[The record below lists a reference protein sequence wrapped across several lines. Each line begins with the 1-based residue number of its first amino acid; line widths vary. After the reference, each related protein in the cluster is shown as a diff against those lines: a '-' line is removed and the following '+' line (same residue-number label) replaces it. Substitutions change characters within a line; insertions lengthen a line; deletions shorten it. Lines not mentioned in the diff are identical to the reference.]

1 MIDVEQST
9 RQDAAVLDSWERD
22 GLRFDV
28 TERGPSDGPVVLLL
42 HGFPQ
47 TAASWEPV
55 AQRLAAAGYRT
66 LAPDQRGYTPSARP
80 RGRRAYRVAE
90 LVADIL
96 ALVDAAGA
104 ERVHV
109 VGHDWG
115 AVVAWAFAAAHPERT
130 ATVTGVSVPHPAPFL
145 RAIATS
151 RQALLSWYIYA
162 FQLPGLP
169 ERYLTRPGALA
180 GVLRRT
186 GQTKERALRDVAA
199 LTARGG
205 LGPTLTG
212 AINWYRAMVLAGRE
226 MPGTVSVPAMLVWS
240 DGDSAVSRTA
250 VEGNAAWMSGPYRF
264 EVLPGVSHWIPD
276 EAPGDLADLVLDHV
290 GSVPAGR

>member
-1 MIDVEQST
+1 MIDVDPYA

-28 TERGPSDGPVVLLL
+28 TERGPSTGPVVLLL

-55 AQRLAAAGYRT
+55 AERLAAAGYRT
-66 LAPDQRGYTPSARP
+66 LAPDQRGYTPAARP
-80 RGRRAYRVAE
+80 RGRRAYRVSA
-90 LVADIL
+90 LVADVL

-115 AVVAWAFAAAHPERT
+115 AVVAWMFAATHPERT
-130 ATVTGVSVPHPAPFL
+130 VTVTGVSVPHPAPFL

-151 RQALLSWYIYA
+151 RQALLSWYTYV
-162 FQLPGLP
+162 FQLPVLP

-186 GQTKERALRDVAA
+186 GQTPDRARRDVAA
-199 LTARGG
+199 LSARGG

-212 AINWYRAMVLAGRE
+212 GINWYRAMPLAGRDTS
-226 MPGTVSVPAMLVWS
+226 PTVATPAMLVWS
-240 DGDSAVSRTA
+240 DGDTAISRAAVD
-250 VEGNAAWMSGPYRF
+250 GNAAWMTGPYRL
-264 EVLPGVSHWIPD
+264 EILPGVSHWIPD
-276 EAPGDLADLVLDHV
+276 EVPDILADLVLDHM
-290 GSVPAGR
+290 GSS